1 MDTIVMDREKIKE
14 LLPHREPFLF
24 VDAVT
29 RIDGR
34 SLTAYRDIRPDEVWF
49 AGHFPGY
56 PVLPG
61 VLMVEAI
68 AQAGI
73 LIVLIT
79 EEERR
84 GRKTLFAGIEN
95 VRFRRQVRPGER
107 LLLFAEILSGR
118 SGVYKIHGTARVG
131 DELACDAIVT
141 GALR

>member
-1 MDTIVMDREKIKE
+1 MSEIVMDTAAVKK

-24 VDAVT
+24 IDAVT

-34 SLTAYRDIRPDEVWF
+34 SIEAYRDIRPDEF
-49 AGHFPGY
+49 YFPGHFPGY

-73 LIVLIT
+73 LIVLVA
-79 EEERR
+79 EEDRR
-84 GRKTLFAGIEN
+84 GRKTLFAGIES
-95 VRFRRQVRPGER
+95 VRFRRPVRPGER
-107 LLLFAEILSGR
+107 VVLQAEIAAGR
-118 SGVYKIHGTARVG
+118 AGVYKIKGSASVG
-131 DELACDAIVT
+131 GELACEALVT

>member
-1 MDTIVMDREKIKE
+1 MNDIVMTTDQIKA

-24 VDAVT
+24 LDAVT

-34 SLTAYRDIRPDEVWF
+34 SLEAYRDIRPDEAYF
-49 AGHFPGY
+49 AGHFPGF

-73 LIVLIT
+73 LIVLAT
-79 EEERR
+79 QERLNNR
-84 GRKTLFAGIEN
+84 RTLFAAIES
-95 VRFRRQVRPGER
+95 VRFRRPVRPGER
-107 LLLFAEILSGR
+107 LLLTAVIKSGR

-131 DELACDAIVT
+131 DELACDANVT

>member
-1 MDTIVMDREKIKE
+1 MMKLDEIKK

-24 VDAVT
+24 VDEVT
-29 RIDGR
+29 RIEDDHIE
-34 SLTAYRDIRPDEVWF
+34 AYRDIRPDEFFF

-73 LIVLIT
+73 LMVLT
-79 EEERR
+79 RLEPRA
-84 GRKTLFAGIEN
+84 GRKTLFAAIER

-107 LLLFAEILSGR
+107 LLLNVKLLGGKA
-118 SGVYKIHGTARVG
+118 GVYKLAGEARVG
-131 DELACDAIVT
+131 DETACEAVVT
-141 GALR
+141 GALRD